1 MSIIKKFTVFAL
13 LGMFTLLIVASCEI
27 YEKKDYDISAFDKQG
42 CELLQD
48 SITVD
53 ISAVNLTSY
62 NEGWNNQAVF
72 QNVPQVMDSL
82 EAHDI
87 VINQENTCYMVSTP
101 GALDTT
107 YIGINTDLNSIVLF
121 VNEYLRFNFINSDG
135 SILEPADKSIDP
147 AAVFYTE
154 LTAPEEWE
162 VDCSEMKNRVVYNL
176 DQTKKL
182 IQIIKPDQPS
192 THKYRFVF
200 LANQK

>member
-13 LGMFTLLIVASCEI
+13 LGMFTLLIVTSCEI
-27 YEKKDYDISAFDKQG
+27 YEEKDYDISALDKQG

-53 ISAVNLTSY
+53 ISAVDLTSF
-62 NEGWNNQAVF
+62 NEDWNNQAVF

-82 EAHDI
+82 DANGI
-87 VINQENTCYMVSTP
+87 VLNQESTCYVVSTP

-107 YIGINTDLNSIVLF
+107 YIDIDTDLNSIVLF
-121 VNEYLRFNFINSDG
+121 VNEFLRFNFINSDG
-135 SILEPADKSIDP
+135 SILEPADESFDP
-147 AAVFYTE
+147 ATVFYSE
-154 LTAPEEWE
+154 LTAPEEWD

-176 DQTKKL
+176 EQTKKL

-200 LANQK
+200 MANQK